1 MLMPTTTPDVRL
13 LRGAVVIGD
22 DDLESTDSGELSH
35 INPATGREQATFP
48 VAGPAEVD
56 SAVAV
61 ARKAQPI
68 WAAMPPQRRQAILR
82 RIAELAVDQAGE
94 FATINALETGTP
106 YAGFHAMIRDRFP
119 AWFNYYAGWIEKLP
133 GETSELTTDRPFNLT
148 VLEPVGVVVKILTW
162 NGPLNNIYMSVAPAL
177 AAGCSVVIKP
187 PELAPFGAIRFAQLC
202 REAGLPSG
210 TVSVLPGGPETGR
223 LLVSHPGVDKI
234 SFTGGTSTGKLIQA
248 SAGESLTPLV
258 MELGGKSAHLV
269 FDDAD
274 LDRVVTQQLS
284 FCRLAGQV
292 CTAPT
297 RLLVQDAVYDE
308 TLARVTAAFD
318 RIVVG
323 DPFDPAVEMGPVINA
338 AAKARISA
346 MIDRAEQ
353 AGATV
358 LRSPL
363 TVPAG
368 LGDGYFL
375 PPTVVA
381 DAAFDSEIMREE
393 VFGPVVTVGRFSTE
407 EQAIALANDS
417 RFGLAAYLHTRDISR
432 ALRAASRLEVGSIGI
447 NGGPAP
453 ASYAAPFG
461 GVRQSGYG
469 REGGREGI
477 QEFLRTKNVN
487 IVL

>member
-1 MLMPTTTPDVRL
+1 MPTLTPDTRL
-13 LRGAVVIGD
+13 LSGAVVIGD
-22 DDLESTDSGELSH
+22 DDIRSTSAGEMTH
-35 INPATGREQATFP
+35 TNPATGREQASFP
-48 VAGPAEVD
+48 LAGRAEVD
-56 SAVAV
+56 AAVAA
-61 ARKAQPI
+61 ARRAQPI
-68 WAAMPPQRRQAILR
+68 WAGMPPQRRQAILR
-82 RIAELAVDQAGE
+82 RIAELAVEHAHE
-94 FATINALETGTP
+94 FATINTLETGTP
-106 YAGFHAMIRDRFP
+106 YAGFHAMIKDRFP

-133 GETSELTTDRPFNLT
+133 GETSELGYDRPFNLT
-148 VLEPVGVVVKILTW
+148 VFEPVGVVVKILTW

-177 AAGCSVVIKP
+177 AAGCTVVIKP

-210 TVSVLPGGPETGR
+210 AVSVLPGGPETGKM
-223 LLVSHPGVDKI
+223 LVSHPEVDKI

-248 SAGESLTPLV
+248 SAGEALTPLV
-258 MELGGKSAHLV
+258 MELGGKSAHIV
-269 FDDAD
+269 FADAD
-274 LDRVVTQQLS
+274 LDRVAAQQIT

-297 RLLVQDAVYDE
+297 RLLVQDSIYDE
-308 TLARVTAAFD
+308 TVERVRAAFD

-323 DPFDPAVEMGPVINA
+323 DPFDAAVEMGPVINA
-338 AAKARISA
+338 AAKERISG
-346 MIDRAEQ
+346 MIDRAEST
-353 AGATV
+353 GATV
-358 LRSPL
+358 IRSPL
-363 TVPAG
+363 PLSGQLA
-368 LGDGYFL
+368 DGSFL
-375 PPTVVA
+375 PPMMVL

-407 EQAIALANDS
+407 DEAIGYANDS

-432 ALRAASRLEVGSIGI
+432 ALKAASLLEAGSIGI

-477 QEFLRTKNVN
+477 MEFLRTKNIN
-487 IVL
+487 IVLG